1 MTPTPEPVR
10 VHELPAAFR
19 LLFQDATAEDRETR
33 IANALGLVRRGELDT
48 QGLFVLRGAG
58 RLLGAVLC
66 LPLPGRSAL
75 VWPPQC
81 VPDKRR
87 TAFEDALLVCAAD
100 WLRSRN
106 VQIAQALLSPEEAEC
121 AAALPRNGFA
131 HVTQL
136 LFLRRDLSLPPPR
149 VKSRLRLKYRT
160 YNPSKSAPFH
170 QTLQNTYKDTLDCP
184 ELNGVR
190 GVEEVIA
197 GHRGQSHFDPDL
209 WRLALADGIPIG
221 VLLLMRSPDAHDWEI
236 SYVGVAPEARGRGFG
251 RELVLQ
257 ALAEARLAGA
267 PYLTL
272 SVDARNH
279 PARAL
284 YDNLG
289 FEVYDR
295 REVFLAVWK

>member
-1 MTPTPEPVR
+1 MTPTPVPVR
-10 VHELPAAFR
+10 ADELPAAFR
-19 LLFQDATAEDRETR
+19 LLFQNAAPDDRETR

-66 LPLPGRSAL
+66 LRLPGRSAL

-81 VPDKRR
+81 IPDKHR
-87 TAFEDALLVCAAD
+87 TAFEDALLLCAVE
-100 WLRSRN
+100 WLRGRN
-106 VQIAQALLSPEEAEC
+106 VQVAQALLSPAEAER

-149 VKSRLRLKYRT
+149 LKSRAGLTYRT
-160 YNPSKSAPFH
+160 YNPSDAALFH
-170 QTLQNTYKDTLDCP
+170 QTLQHTYKDTLDCP

-190 GVEEVIA
+190 DVEEVVA
-197 GHRGQSHFDPDL
+197 GHRGQNHFDPEL
-209 WRLALADGIPIG
+209 WRLALAGGLPVG

-236 SYVGVAPEARGRGFG
+236 SYVGVTPEARRRGFG
-251 RELVLQ
+251 RELVLK
-257 ALAEARLAGA
+257 ALAEARSAGV
-267 PYLTL
+267 PHLTL

-289 FEVYDR
+289 FKVYDR